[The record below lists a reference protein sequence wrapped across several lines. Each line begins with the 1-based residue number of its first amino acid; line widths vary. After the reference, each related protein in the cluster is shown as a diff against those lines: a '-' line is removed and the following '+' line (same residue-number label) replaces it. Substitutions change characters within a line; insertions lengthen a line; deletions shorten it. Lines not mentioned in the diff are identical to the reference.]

1 MAAAA
6 EAAAMAAA
14 VASME
19 APCPST
25 WTDEAAAARA
35 ASTAASC
42 FTVWYKRQTVKM
54 IDKKTRMGSDV
65 IAWHKFKF

>member
-42 FTVWYKRQTVKM
+42 FTVEHKRRMVKI
-54 IDKKTRMGSDV
+54 IDE
-65 IAWHKFKF
+65 